1 MTRFRRSLVWLVICV
16 LVFSLVATL
25 LLDGTG

>member
-1 MTRFRRSLVWLVICV
+1 MTRFRRGLVWLVVSV
-16 LVFSLVATL
+16 LAFSLVATL